1 MAFDLSIL
9 AQPLAHKSNPSDFN
23 NLTNTILDVR
33 QDDRRDKIADSQIG
47 RTDKANEF
55 TDLQISQAKQSLKD
69 AGKERTSKE
78 YSHFL
83 LKIDAAIK
91 GGRGVD
97 ARNMFLDRVA
107 GLAEQRKTDPSLN
120 SDHTEGLLFQFE
132 NDPDGFAQSL
142 SSELQIGERMGH
154 FKALGEGVQLQQ
166 AKGEGLEGF
175 VFNPATG
182 AFSVNPVMLEMLQKN
197 AVELAETEGLLD
209 PNQVAGVNN
218 KVTTLLKDTNDI
230 REAASTLD
238 TLESRSTPAS
248 KIGAIFKFMKA
259 LDPTSTVRESEG
271 RMILEAEGAMKGYAQ
286 RVNEMMG
293 EGPLSETNFRD
304 LVDTAKTMANGSI
317 DSVTNTISGY
327 LGVLD
332 DKITPEDMQQMQSR
346 VPQRFEISA
355 GSGAKGDE
363 YPEGTIITNGAGDKK
378 ILQGGRWVPVE

>member
-9 AQPLAHKSNPSDFN
+9 AQPLAHKSNSNDFHR
-23 NLTNTILDVR
+23 LTNTIQQGQVLSER
-33 QDDRRDKIADSQIG
+33 KKQNTIQNERNAANDKQRAELTG
-47 RTDKANEF
+47 
-55 TDLQISQAKQSLKD
+55 LQIHQANLAISEAGKDAEMGLYAEFIPRLINAAKQGDD
-69 AGKERTSKE
+69 AVIDGMFQDRLAGIKERGVPDNHTTRLYDQFKKNPEQLGASLATE
-78 YSHFL
+78 YSVL
-83 LKIDAAIK
+83 TQLGKLTPANT
-91 GGRGVD
+91 VD
-97 ARNMFLDRVA
+97 Y
-107 GLAEQRKTDPSLN
+107 
-120 SDHTEGLLFQFE
+120 
-132 NDPDGFAQSL
+132 
-142 SSELQIGERMGH
+142 
-154 FKALGEGVQLQQ
+154 QQ
-166 AKGEGLEGF
+166 AKGKGLEGF

-182 AFSVNPVMLEMLQKN
+182 AFTVNPQMLELLQTN
-197 AVELAETEGLLD
+197 ASELAETEGLLD

-218 KVTTLLKDTNDI
+218 KVTALLKDTNDI

-238 TLESRSTPAS
+238 TLEARSTPAA